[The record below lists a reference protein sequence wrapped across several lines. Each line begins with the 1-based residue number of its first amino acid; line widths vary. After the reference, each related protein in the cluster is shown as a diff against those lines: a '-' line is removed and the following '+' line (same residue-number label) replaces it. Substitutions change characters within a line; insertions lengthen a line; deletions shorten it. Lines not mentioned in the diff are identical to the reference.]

1 MGVVGGGGGGGAEE
15 FKDWVLQKN
24 AGCPI
29 FQYTTLLT
37 QHLFQL
43 PK

>member
-1 MGVVGGGGGGGAEE
+1 MGEGGEGVEE
-15 FKDWVLQKN
+15 FKDWFLQKN

>member
-1 MGVVGGGGGGGAEE
+1 MGEGGEGVEE

-24 AGCPI
+24 AACPI
-29 FQYTTLLT
+29 FQNTTLLT